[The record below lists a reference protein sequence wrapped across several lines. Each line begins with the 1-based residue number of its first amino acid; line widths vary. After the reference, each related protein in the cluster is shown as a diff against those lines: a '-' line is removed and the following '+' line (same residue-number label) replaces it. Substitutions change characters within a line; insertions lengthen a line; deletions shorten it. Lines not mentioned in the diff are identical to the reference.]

1 MNGFRPNF
9 RPMPILYCRCAY
21 AQVVPEETK
30 NAVLQRLCES
40 GQPFT
45 AVSDLCEMSARRDPR
60 LQELAKE
67 SGWKIAACHERAVRW
82 LFHAAEAPLEQAE
95 IVNLRELDAETA
107 FAQLTTLTVEP
118 S

>member
-1 MNGFRPNF
+1 
-9 RPMPILYCRCAY
+9 MPILYCRCAY

-40 GQPFT
+40 GEPFT
-45 AVSDLCEMSARRDPR
+45 AVADLCEMSARRDPR

-82 LFHAAEAPLEQAE
+82 LFHAADAPLQDAE
-95 IVNLRELDAETA
+95 IVNLREVDADTA
-107 FAQLTTLTVEP
+107 IRQLTTSTADPV
-118 S
+118 